1 VGLQVKLALD
11 GFKTRRPA
19 SSQRF
24 RVVKSTRP
32 APIARSVC
40 VARKL
45 WFVRLAVGYGAGGGL
60 MLMAGKMMVSL
71 SLTPI
76 CNLKLLPPFISGRLS
91 KLPVSPVLHTLA
103 SASTDP
109 SVRVPCAVV
118 VSSLHPARAGLGTR
132 LFELDW
138 LRALAGRPDKR
149 GHGRES

>member
-1 VGLQVKLALD
+1 MVQVGLQVKLALD

-45 WFVRLAVGYGAGGGL
+45 WFVRLIVGYCASGEL
-60 MLMAGKMMVSL
+60 MLTAGNMVSL

-91 KLPVSPVLHTLA
+91 KLPVPQSCIP
-103 SASTDP
+103 
-109 SVRVPCAVV
+109 
-118 VSSLHPARAGLGTR
+118 
-132 LFELDW
+132 
-138 LRALAGRPDKR
+138 
-149 GHGRES
+149 